1 MLYFAW
7 ILSLIGTLGSLYV
20 SEIMGIEPCNLC
32 WYQRACLFPLTII
45 LAIAS
50 WDRFKGI
57 ARYVVWLPMIGFVIA
72 LCQTLMQEVPALES
86 LPLCGGG
93 NACKTPMFKLFG
105 WITFPMLSL
114 ANFTLI
120 SLCLS
125 FFLKYRPKN
134 D

>member
-7 ILSLIGTLGSLYV
+7 VLSLIGTLGSLYV
-20 SEIMGIEPCNLC
+20 SEIMGFAPCNLC
-32 WYQRACLFPLTII
+32 WYQRICLFPLTII
-45 LAIAS
+45 LAVAS

-57 ARYVVWLPMIGFVIA
+57 ARYVVWLPIFGFILA

-86 LPLCGGG
+86 LPLCGNGPG
-93 NACKTPMFKLFG
+93 CETTMFKFFG
-105 WITFPMLSL
+105 WLTFPMLSL

-120 SLCLS
+120 SLCLI
-125 FFLKYRPKN
+125 FFLKYRPKS